1 LIGGLAL
8 AGGGY
13 EVGSRHVAGLAA
25 WLVVVLLLLLGAAS
39 RATVARPLHVG
50 AALLSGL
57 ALFSALSILW
67 SGSVEL
73 SVIEAD
79 RVLVYLAVF
88 LGAFLMAQTTGSRQ
102 RFAEGLAIAVALVA
116 LLGVLGRL
124 LPDFIDFAS
133 TIGQNPRLSY
143 PLGYWNADGLACGV
157 GVALLIWCSRWAR
170 EGWLRWGSVAAMPA
184 VLLAL
189 YFTFSRGGV
198 LALAIACGCLI
209 ALSHDRVWH
218 LCALAIGALGALP
231 AVLAVQARGSLGDN
245 VAGQTTIDQG
255 HAVFV
260 YLLAGTALAVLLYAG
275 LRQLEARGGRR
286 LGRALEISRNP
297 KLLRG
302 IALGLALLAIAAAIA
317 VGGRAWHQ
325 FTRSDVQFESRSN
338 QTAARLDTLS
348 GTGRSEFW
356 RVALHEFGEEPIR
369 GTGAGTYRFAWDEH
383 RKINLPV
390 HNAHSLYLQIF
401 GELGLVGGLLIVG
414 LVLSLLWFALQAWR
428 AASEPHRDRYAVLLA
443 VMLAFAVGAGI
454 DWFWQ
459 IAAVGF
465 IFFIAAG
472 VTVAARCRQLAG
484 PRELVEEEGGNFG
497 LAVAVMAVAWI
508 SAIALIGPLLVDHE
522 LKRSRAL
529 EAEGN
534 VASAV
539 EHANTARS
547 IEPWAASPYVQLG
560 LLAEGQR
567 EYPLARLRFSD
578 AIEREDRNWQLY
590 YLRSRVEREAG
601 ETAASQADLEKALEL
616 NPLGEC
622 LQPGAECP

>member
-1 LIGGLAL
+1 L

-25 WLVVVLLLLLGAAS
+25 WLAVVLLLLLGAAS
-39 RATVARPLHVG
+39 RATVARPFRVA
-50 AALLSGL
+50 AALLGGL

-67 SGSVEL
+67 SGSMEL
-73 SVIEAD
+73 SVIEVD

-102 RFAEGLAIAVALVA
+102 RFAEGLAIAVTLVA

-133 TIGQNPRLSY
+133 TLGRNPRISY

-157 GVALLIWCSRWAR
+157 GVALLMWCSRWAR
-170 EGWLRWGSVAAMPA
+170 EGWLRWGSAGAMPA

-189 YFTFSRGGV
+189 YFTFSRGGL
-198 LALAIACGCLI
+198 LALAIAAGCLV
-209 ALSHDRVWH
+209 ALSHDRAWH
-218 LCALAIGALGALP
+218 LCTLAIGAIGALP
-231 AVLAVQARGSLGDN
+231 AVIAVQARESIADN
-245 VAGQTTIDQG
+245 LPSQTTIDQG
-255 HAVFV
+255 HVVFV
-260 YLLAGTALAVLLYAG
+260 YLVAGTALAVLLYAG
-275 LRQLEARGGRR
+275 LRRVEARGGRR
-286 LGRALEISRNP
+286 VGQALAVSRNP
-297 KLLRG
+297 RVLRG
-302 IALGLALLAIAAAIA
+302 AALALAIVAIGAAVA

-325 FTRSDVQFESRSN
+325 FTRSDVQFESQSSQDISRVHSF
-338 QTAARLDTLS
+338 S

-356 RVALHEFGEEPIR
+356 RVALHEFGEEPVR
-369 GTGAGTYRFAWDEH
+369 GTGAGTYVFSWDKH
-383 RKINLPV
+383 RKIPLPV

-414 LVLSLLWFALQAWR
+414 LVLTLLWFALQAWR

-443 VMLAFAVGAGI
+443 SMLAFAVCAGI

-465 IFFIAAG
+465 IFFVAAG

-497 LAVAVMAVAWI
+497 LAVATMAVAWI
-508 SAIALIGPLLVDHE
+508 AAIALIGPLLVDHE
-522 LKRSRAL
+522 LKRSRSL

-539 EHANTARS
+539 EHADTARS

-560 LLAEGQR
+560 LLAEGQG
-567 EYPLARLRFSD
+567 EYPLAKLRFSD
-578 AIEREDRNWQLY
+578 AIEREESNWQLY
-590 YLRSRVEREAG
+590 YIRARAERAAG
-601 ETAASQADLEKALEL
+601 ETGAAEADLARAREL
-616 NPLGEC
+616 NPLGAC
-622 LQPGAECP
+622 LQPGADCP